1 MAEPLPTPIPPMI
14 TPPARETL
22 KMVALM
28 IAGLTALWGMFVMG
42 WCAMWKIYVDVPM
55 LLVISNIVT
64 GIVSSITTILVGRT
78 IAQLNQQSDVKNQ
91 PQTEI
96 KP

>member
-1 MAEPLPTPIPPMI
+1 MPEPTPPPVI
-14 TPPARETL
+14 VTPPTPSRETL
-22 KMVALM
+22 KTLALL
-28 IAGLTALWGMFVMG
+28 IAGLVALWGMFVMG

-78 IAQLNQQSDVKNQ
+78 ISQLNQQSDVKNQ
-91 PQTEI
+91 PQNEI